1 LLPTVETDGGAVP
14 TSDVEYVPCA
24 ECPLRRKALFR
35 PFSDA
40 ELDFVGAMKTA
51 HVGARPREH
60 IIEAGQVGAPLMTL
74 FEGWAIRYR
83 RGIGGRRHILSFVL
97 PGALVGAESA
107 LLGKAEHSV
116 MAITPVTLCVFSGR
130 SMAELFAAHPGL
142 ALALY
147 RDQLETVKDLDFE
160 AVNGSTGDAVAR
172 LAYLFLHT
180 FDRLAARG
188 LANGSV
194 CPFPLKRADIAD
206 RVGLSTMHLSRSLA
220 ALKRQRLATLID
232 GTLHIMNRARLARLV
247 HHPAQDAATVRAL
260 L

>member
-1 LLPTVETDGGAVP
+1 VSD
-14 TSDVEYVPCA
+14 SDVRFVQCT
-24 ECPLRRKALFR
+24 ECPLRRKPLFR
-35 PFSDA
+35 PLSDP
-40 ELDFVGAMKTA
+40 ELKFVIQMKSA
-51 HVGARPREH
+51 HIAVGQREN
-60 IIEAGQVGAPLMTL
+60 IVEAGQVGAPLMTL
-74 FEGWAIRYR
+74 FEGWAVRYR

-97 PGALVGAESA
+97 PGDLVGAESA

-116 MAITPVTLCVFSGR
+116 MAITPVTLCVFSGG